1 MKLFMVLSA
10 LTAMALP
17 IASPGQGVAG
27 TGGAASRQEPTED
40 LRMQNALSQAE
51 IRRLAEQID
60 QWHRVDGTAGVPP
73 NVARTRTSAMLAVLK
88 VSCAVS
94 DAAYRGQTLD
104 DTGTQIYE
112 AACEKGGGYV
122 IRSPRPGSIGKL
134 EALSCQEAFAQGVP
148 CELSPQP
155 QPTARPE
162 PAADA
167 RPALAWFKDALA
179 GNGVLCETRRA
190 RIVGRESIKRRYVVE
205 FECVNR
211 AEGLIAFVPA
221 AGDSVNPFESMS
233 CVSAA
238 ARGIRCELLSGPQE

>member
-155 QPTARPE
+155 QPTA
-162 PAADA
+162 
-167 RPALAWFKDALA
+167 
-179 GNGVLCETRRA
+179 
-190 RIVGRESIKRRYVVE
+190 IVGRESIKRRYVVE